1 MYRRATLIIF
11 LSIATH
17 FIWFLDANPLLY
29 FYDIY
34 ITIFATHD
42 SVDRRV
48 FLPDSLP
55 QLENKKIWITGA
67 SSGIGAELAIQ
78 LSYTGVSHLILS
90 GRNINRLESV
100 AQSCRHDEREIQ
112 VSAEP
117 TMLDEAVQTALEA
130 ASSGIDIL
138 VLNAGQYQLS
148 PALETKLDDAIPQ
161 LMQTNFIGPA
171 SLSQKLIQNDKWK
184 ERGYGHIV
192 TVASLMARGASPL
205 NSVYS
210 STKHALRSYFASL
223 AAEERSWLRVDIVL
237 PGATATNL
245 WSSSL
250 SGTSIKNDS
259 PNQLLHADDRSK
271 MAVQRCAQLIISSL
285 IGPNFLFYETWI
297 TRQPGL
303 LWVYLASHAPSTFQ
317 LATNIIA
324 PLRLDM
330 WRRNGEDALYLPTL
344 LLNLWKNRRGILVVG
359 DSKPKQRKE
368 QRQGKKE
375 TR

>member
-1 MYRRATLIIF
+1 MYRRAILIVF
-11 LSIATH
+11 LSIIVH
-17 FIWFLDANPLLY
+17 FIWFLANPLLY

-34 ITIFATHD
+34 INSKHG
-42 SVDRRV
+42 SS
-48 FLPDSLP
+48 SLP
-55 QLENKKIWITGA
+55 QLENKTIWITGA

-100 AQSCRHDEREIQ
+100 AKSCRHDGRE
-112 VSAEP
+112 VSIVPFDMAAEP
-117 TMLDEAVQTALEA
+117 TILDEAVQTALELSS
-130 ASSGIDIL
+130 SSGIDIL

-148 PALETKLDDAIPQ
+148 PALETKIDEVIPQ

-192 TVASLMARGASPL
+192 TVSSLMGRGASPL

-245 WSSSL
+245 WKSSST
-250 SGTSIKNDS
+250 SGITSSNNS
-259 PNQLLHADDRSK
+259 PNQPHADDRSK
-271 MAVQRCAQLIISSL
+271 MSVRRCAQLIISSM
-285 IGPNFLFYETWI
+285 IGSNFLFYETWI
-297 TRQPGL
+297 SRQPGL

-317 LATNIIA
+317 LATNVIA
-324 PLRLDM
+324 PLRIDM

-344 LLNLWKNRRGILVVG
+344 LLNLWNSVVG
-359 DSKPKQRKE
+359 YVSSSRS
-368 QRQGKKE
+368 
-375 TR
+375 

>member
-1 MYRRATLIIF
+1 MYRRAFVIVF
-11 LSIATH
+11 LSIIVH

-34 ITIFATHD
+34 ITKYSERD
-42 SVDRRV
+42 SGDDDRRV

-55 QLENKKIWITGA
+55 QLQNKTIWITGA

-100 AQSCRHDEREIQ
+100 AQTCRSSDGREIL
-112 VSAEP
+112 VSVVPFDMASEP
-117 TMLDEAVQTALEA
+117 AILNEAVQTALEA
-130 ASSGIDIL
+130 AASSGIDIL
-138 VLNAGQYQLS
+138 ILNAGQYQIS
-148 PALETKLDDAIPQ
+148 PALETQLDDAIPQ

-192 TVASLMARGASPL
+192 TVASLMARGISPL

-223 AAEERSWLRVDIVL
+223 AAEERSWLRVDLVL

-250 SGTSIKNDS
+250 KSGISGKRHDQS
-259 PNQLLHADDRSK
+259 LFADDRSK
-271 MAVQRCAQLIISSL
+271 MSVRRCAQLILSSM
-285 IGPNFLFYETWI
+285 IGPNFGEYWI

-303 LWVYLASHAPSTFQ
+303 L
-317 LATNIIA
+317 
-324 PLRLDM
+324 
-330 WRRNGEDALYLPTL
+330 
-344 LLNLWKNRRGILVVG
+344 
-359 DSKPKQRKE
+359 
-368 QRQGKKE
+368 
-375 TR
+375 